1 MTPHARHGLPP
12 AYLVEIDRLP
22 DVALLERYA
31 IEYGCR
37 HPALLALVDELRRG
51 NSPRVRNERR
61 AARGQRS
68 VEYPGDET
76 GVWLLVQHVRRD
88 DKLEASHVMRKTP
101 PVADARVDQRPGV
114 HQHVERCEAQRFV
127 VVIRR
132 RDIESS
138 DRCGDRHE
146 TGAVA
151 KLQESSA

>member
-1 MTPHARHGLPP
+1 ADPLDQAVCDADHGKGFCAVLEADRHGGGDWVKCKPPLPMTPHARHGLPP

-37 HPALLALVDELRRG
+37 HPALLALVDDLRCS
-51 NSPRVRNERR
+51 NPPRVRNDRR

-68 VEYPGDET
+68 VEYPGDEA

-88 DKLEASHVMRKTP
+88 DKLEAPDVMRKAP

-114 HQHVERCEAQRFV
+114 
-127 VVIRR
+127 
-132 RDIESS
+132 
-138 DRCGDRHE
+138 
-146 TGAVA
+146 
-151 KLQESSA
+151 